1 MSMLTEICEEIN
13 NYFTYDD
20 NKHIGT
26 YSIVNG
32 QLTPSV
38 DILNNQY
45 YAIFNSRFN
54 DGVHLFGDETDV
66 LTDEPEFNG
75 SVWVT
80 NIASKADFLALA
92 AEIEEWQEKNGAAD
106 SANMSPLASESFG
119 IYSYSKG
126 SSGSS
131 ASGAGSTA
139 VSWQEQYK
147 GRLNK
152 YRRMRGI

>member
-1 MSMLTEICEEIN
+1 MSMLSEIGHEIN
-13 NYFTYDD
+13 NYFADD
-20 NKHIGT
+20 TDKHVGL
-26 YSIVNG
+26 YSIADGV
-32 QLTPSV
+32 LTPSV
-38 DILNNQY
+38 DILENQY

-54 DGVHLFGDETDV
+54 DDVHLFGDETDV
-66 LTDEPEFNG
+66 LTDEPDFNG
-75 SVWVT
+75 SVWAMRIPKEFFELV
-80 NIASKADFLALA
+80 AD
-92 AEIEEWQEKNGAAD
+92 IEAWQEKNGAAD

-139 VSWQEQYK
+139 VSWQEQFK

-152 YRRMRGI
+152 YRRMRGV